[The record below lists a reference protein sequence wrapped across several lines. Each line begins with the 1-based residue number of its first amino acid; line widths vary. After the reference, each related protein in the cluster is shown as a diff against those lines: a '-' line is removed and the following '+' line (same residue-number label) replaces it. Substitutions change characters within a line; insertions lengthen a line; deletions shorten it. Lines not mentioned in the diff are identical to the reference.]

1 MSRDAVRLA
10 NRLKHRHLMLLV
22 NIDRHKS
29 LTRVAAQTGISQ
41 PAVTKALAELEDIF
55 GAPLFLRTGSGLQPT
70 QLGNLALVRARHM
83 LSDLDLWEREVEALQ
98 AGRSAHLHVGVVPY
112 VSSALLTAAISQ
124 LHQRHGV
131 TLSLHR
137 ATTDHLVPMLR
148 QHELDCI
155 ISRATS
161 TVMHEDLIHR
171 VLQCQARGHRLQPG
185 RGQLGR
191 GRQEAPGNPAQVRHE
206 PGRSRRPAL
215 VARRKPDW
223 AAVAALDWVLPAAN
237 TPTRQ
242 LIVEHFIRA
251 GLQPPSPVLEAYST
265 DVIEGILSQNESSIS
280 VVPEDIARELCQ
292 RGRLGMVPWDFGWEL
307 PPINLIRRKREQ
319 ALTAESQFSDILL
332 DLCANAAAPVPAQA

>member
-161 TVMHEDLIHR
+161 TVTLR
-171 VLQCQARGHRLQPG
+171 P
-185 RGQLGR
+185 
-191 GRQEAPGNPAQVRHE
+191 
-206 PGRSRRPAL
+206 RR
-215 VARRKPDW
+215 
-223 AAVAALDWVLPAAN
+223 
-237 TPTRQ
+237 T
-242 LIVEHFIRA
+242 
-251 GLQPPSPVLEAYST
+251 
-265 DVIEGILSQNESSIS
+265 
-280 VVPEDIARELCQ
+280 
-292 RGRLGMVPWDFGWEL
+292 
-307 PPINLIRRKREQ
+307 
-319 ALTAESQFSDILL
+319 
-332 DLCANAAAPVPAQA
+332 

>member
-1 MSRDAVRLA
+1 MSPAAIRLA
-10 NRLKHRHLMLLV
+10 HRLKHRHLTLLV
-22 NIDRHKS
+22 NIDRYKS

-41 PAVTKALAELEDIF
+41 PAVTKALAEMEDIF

-70 QLGNLALVRARHM
+70 ALGNLALVRARHM
-83 LSDLDLWEREVEALQ
+83 LSDLDLWEREVEALH

-112 VSSALLTAAISQ
+112 VSSALLTAAISR

-161 TVMHEDLIHR
+161 TVMHEDLMHR
-171 VLQCQARGHRLQPG
+171 VLYRQRPRLIAHG
-185 RGQLGR
+185 RL
-191 GRQEAPGNPAQVRHE
+191 AQR
-206 PGRSRRPAL
+206 L
-215 VARRKPDW
+215 ARRKPDW

-265 DVIEGILSQNESSIS
+265 DVIEGILSLNELSIS

-332 DLCANAAAPVPAQA
+332 DLCADAAVASQAGEAVG

>member
-41 PAVTKALAELEDIF
+41 PAVTKSLAELEDIF

-171 VLQCQARGHRLQPG
+171 VLYRQRPRLVAHG
-185 RGQLGR
+185 RL
-191 GRQEAPGNPAQVRHE
+191 AQR
-206 PGRSRRPAL
+206 L
-215 VARRKPDW
+215 ARRKPDW

-332 DLCANAAAPVPAQA
+332 DLCANAAAPAPAQA

>member
-171 VLQCQARGHRLQPG
+171 VLYRQRPRLVAHG
-185 RGQLGR
+185 RL
-191 GRQEAPGNPAQVRHE
+191 AQR
-206 PGRSRRPAL
+206 L
-215 VARRKPDW
+215 ARRKPDW

-280 VVPEDIARELCQ
+280 VVAEDIASELCQ
-292 RGRLGMVPWDFGWEL
+292 RGRLGMVPWEFGWEL

-332 DLCANAAAPVPAQA
+332 DLCANSAAPVPAQA